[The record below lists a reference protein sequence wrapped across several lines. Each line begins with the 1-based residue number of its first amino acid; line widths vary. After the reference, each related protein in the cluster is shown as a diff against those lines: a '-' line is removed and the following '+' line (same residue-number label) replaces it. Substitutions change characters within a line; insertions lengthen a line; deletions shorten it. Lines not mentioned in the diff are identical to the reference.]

1 MDSDG
6 LIQSGFRDDVSALAA
21 EIGRLSGVV
30 DSGYIT
36 PVSSIIEIFNTLER
50 DIKRMDIRNEWS
62 AIVTMMSSVKSSFS
76 ALKTSISTTHP
87 VLYPIISMFEK
98 AIIIDSATVN
108 IQGMSKRCEFMVK
121 IFNKIGQ
128 DLHGINSIA
137 GFLFLGNDARHVMD
151 SIIAKLIG
159 MRVYC
164 RADTDRPLSVEWK
177 AIDKLADLLSSII
190 KRGQSRGDASS
201 L

>member
-36 PVSSIIEIFNTLER
+36 PVSSIIEIFNTLDG
-50 DIKRMDIRNEWS
+50 DIGRMDIGTNWD
-62 AIVTMMSSVKSSFS
+62 AIVAMMSSVKTSFS
-76 ALKTSISTTHP
+76 TLKTSISTTHP

-151 SIIAKLIG
+151 SIIAKLTG
-159 MRVYC
+159 MQVYHGVGVV
-164 RADTDRPLSVEWK
+164 RPLSVEWK

-190 KRGQSRGDASS
+190 VKREFIA
-201 L
+201 